1 MFPLK
6 RYLTLTLLS
15 APVMLL
21 QSCFTGVE
29 STPKITAQDVRRQ
42 KVTVTP
48 EMEFLA
54 DVKPRPFSE
63 WRPGKELLVNDGR
76 IDLIFKA
83 GVAEDDR
90 PQPGDTLRWLR
101 AEGAVSVTGDS
112 VTDLV
117 FDRRGTELVYRVNAS
132 ASALA
137 ARESVD
143 VPFTIDLASVETA
156 RMKLKDRDLYILT
169 PTWYDLDEKAVSG
182 RRFVKVHVD
191 DVVPGSY
198 VYPVK
203 VLFTADEEPQ
213 RCVLMSLVSPEG
225 SRMRNFAT
233 LFAFD
238 DPHKRYPTITDEN
251 WQLIQNSR
259 VTDGM
264 TRDECRLALGAPGD
278 IDRRPATAGVLEV
291 WNYDDGRYLIFQ
303 DGFLTGY
310 RK

>member
-1 MFPLK
+1 MFSLK

-42 KVTVTP
+42 KVTVTA

-54 DVKPRPFSE
+54 DVKPRPFSD
-63 WRPGKELLVNDGR
+63 WRPGKELLVNDNR

-83 GVAEDDR
+83 GIPDSDL

-101 AEGAVSVTGDS
+101 AEGAISVTGDS
-112 VTDLV
+112 VTDLI
-117 FDRRGTELVYRVNAS
+117 FDRRGSELVYRVNAS
-132 ASALA
+132 AGALA
-137 ARESVD
+137 ARESFD
-143 VPFTIDLASVETA
+143 VPFTVDLASVEA
-156 RMKLKDRDLYILT
+156 VRDRLKGRDLYILT
-169 PTWYDLDEKAVSG
+169 PVWYDIDEKAVSG
-182 RRFVKVHVD
+182 RRFEKVHVD

-203 VLFTADEEPQ
+203 VLFTAEGAPQ

-238 DPHKRYPTITDEN
+238 DPHKRYPMITDEN
-251 WQLIQNSR
+251 WLLIQNSR
-259 VTDGM
+259 VTEGM
-264 TRDECRLALGAPGD
+264 TRDECRLALGTPAD

-303 DGFLTGY
+303 DGLLTAY